1 MDGWIW
7 IGWLRKKSSHRAAT
21 VAGDGRRRRRCIS
34 VGDGDGAPAT
44 LGIGEDGDWAQNFTT
59 GMMEVMALSLAS
71 WNCSWRRMEWQQRM
85 TLVVLH
91 VFVLREVD
99 DEEQL
104 VSAKPKVS
112 VAPNFISWNSGS
124 HRPESPWR
132 TTFYVDLEYVDVLRQ
147 KFKKMAHE
155 VRMTECKSMH
165 QGLAEETH

>member
-1 MDGWIW
+1 MRAETRI
-7 IGWLRKKSSHRAAT
+7 SHREAQ
-21 VAGDGRRRRRCIS
+21 GGRRRGRRRRCIS
-34 VGDGDGAPAT
+34 VGDGDGAPVT
-44 LGIGEDGDWAQNFTT
+44 LGIGEDGDWARNFTT

-71 WNCSWRRMEWQQRM
+71 WNCSWRRMEWQRRT

-112 VAPNFISWNSGS
+112 VAPNFISWNSGI

-132 TTFYVDLEYVDVLRQ
+132 TTVCVDLEYIDVLR
-147 KFKKMAHE
+147 KKIERRSHE
-155 VRMTECKSMH
+155 VRKTE
-165 QGLAEETH
+165 G